1 MRRFQIAGAAVAT
14 AAILMSA
21 SSAAAA
27 APIIPVPT
35 LPIPILL
42 VCQGS
47 LATIVGTDASQVIN
61 GTPGNDVIVARGG
74 NDVING
80 LGGNDKICAG
90 NGNDVMRSSWGSD
103 RYSGDAGNDTL
114 DFTPI
119 LWPVT
124 ANLTTVTAVGHG
136 LDAIATT
143 ENLIGSN
150 RPDTL
155 VGNAANNVIQGRAGT
170 DRMWGLGGHDLLLG
184 GAQNDRYDGGT
195 GIDTASFAAS
205 PAPVSANLTTGSA
218 FGEGSDALVPGTVE
232 NLVGTRFN
240 DLLVGNAPATRSVA

>member
-14 AAILMSA
+14 AALLVSA
-21 SSAAAA
+21 GSAASA

-35 LPIPILL
+35 LPIPILF

-80 LGGNDKICAG
+80 LGGNDKICGG
-90 NGNDVMRSSWGSD
+90 NGNDLMRSSFGND
-103 RYSGDAGNDTL
+103 RYSGDAGTDTI
-114 DFTPI
+114 DYSPI
-119 LWPVT
+119 ALPVSV
-124 ANLTTVTAVGHG
+124 NLTTGTAVGHG

-143 ENLIGSN
+143 ENVIGSN

-155 VGNAANNVIQGRAGT
+155 VGNAANNVIQGRVRQRPDVGPRRARPAARRIAG
-170 DRMWGLGGHDLLLG
+170 RPLRRWHGHRHGLL
-184 GAQNDRYDGGT
+184 R
-195 GIDTASFAAS
+195 GIA
-205 PAPVSANLTTGSA
+205 GS
-218 FGEGSDALVPGTVE
+218 GQREPHRRNGV
-232 NLVGTRFN
+232 R
-240 DLLVGNAPATRSVA
+240 